1 MEQITWSDFEKVV
14 LVAGTIVEA
23 AEFPEAIKPA
33 YRLTIDLGSYGLKQS
48 SAQITRRYSPDLLIG
63 KQVICVVNFPPKK
76 IAGFVSEVLVT
87 GLYDD
92 EGAVVLAIP
101 DSKIPNGSRLC

>member
-33 YRLTIDLGSYGLKQS
+33 YRLSIDLGPYGIKQS
-48 SAQITRRYSPDLLIG
+48 SAQITRRYSPSSLIG

-87 GLYDD
+87 GLYDED
-92 EGAVVLAIP
+92 GAVVLLTP
-101 DSKIPNGSRLC
+101 ENRVPNGSRVF

>member
-101 DSKIPNGSRLC
+101 DSKISNGSRLC

>member
-1 MEQITWSDFEKVV
+1 MEQISWSDFEKVL

-23 AEFPEAIKPA
+23 REFPEAIKPA
-33 YRLTIDLGSYGLKQS
+33 YQLSIDLGPYGIKQS
-48 SAQITRRYSPDLLIG
+48 SAQITQRYSPDSLVG

-87 GLYDD
+87 GLYDRD
-92 EGAVVLAIP
+92 GAVVLIGP
-101 DSKIPNGSRLC
+101 DSQVPNGSRLC

>member
-14 LVAGTIVEA
+14 LVAGTILEA
-23 AEFPEAIKPA
+23 TEFPEAIKPA
-33 YRLTIDLGSYGLKQS
+33 YRLTIDLGPYGIKKS
-48 SAQITRRYSPDLLIG
+48 SAQITRRYSPASLVG

-87 GLYDD
+87 GLYDED
-92 EGAVVLAIP
+92 GAVVLAIP
-101 DSKIPNGSRLC
+101 DITIPNGSRLC